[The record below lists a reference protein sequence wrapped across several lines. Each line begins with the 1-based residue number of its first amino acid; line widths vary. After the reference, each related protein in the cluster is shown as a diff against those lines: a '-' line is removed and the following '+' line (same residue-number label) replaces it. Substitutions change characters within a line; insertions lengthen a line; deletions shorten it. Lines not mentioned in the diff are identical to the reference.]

1 MAKAEVIEKVKA
13 VKDAPSCYEGLKK
26 VCEEY
31 LSAVDT
37 DGEKAAAEKLKAA
50 LKECV
55 CSLDS
60 VIPFFE
66 SEEGAKVLGEDA
78 AKALTKA
85 AHEAKANGVKYC
97 ICPACTNGG
106 WLLDHE
112 EEF

>member
-31 LSAVDT
+31 LASVGT
-37 DGEKAAAEKLKAA
+37 DGEKAASDKLKAA

-55 CSLDS
+55 NSIDDMLGFVVTED
-60 VIPFFE
+60 
-66 SEEGAKVLGEDA
+66 AKKYLGEEA
-78 AKALTKA
+78 ARDLEIAGK
-85 AHEAKANGVKYC
+85 EAKAKGEKYC
-97 ICPACTNGG
+97 LCAACAPGG

-112 EEF
+112 DEF